1 MNGSTRGSSM
11 KGCSEGVSTLLFNGI
26 RSNGVVDFGWLG
38 KALGYWGDLFHLD
51 PRLNMRGVHDR

>member
-1 MNGSTRGSSM
+1 MNGYLGASSM

-38 KALGYWGDLFHLD
+38 KALGYWGDLSYRP
-51 PRLNMRGVHDR
+51 PRLNREGGGGT